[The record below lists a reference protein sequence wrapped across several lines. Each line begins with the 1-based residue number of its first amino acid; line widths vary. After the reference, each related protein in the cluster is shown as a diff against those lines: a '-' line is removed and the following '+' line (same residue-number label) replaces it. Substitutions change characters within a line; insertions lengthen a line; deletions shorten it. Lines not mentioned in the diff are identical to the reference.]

1 MQHSVDKYNINYK
14 YIYFFYHETHVII
27 CFIASPMNVWLS
39 GDLAAQQ
46 LDIKEVLSN
55 LPLPINSIDVS
66 GERLIFGGDNEA
78 LYYIQ
83 KLLL

>member
-1 MQHSVDKYNINYK
+1 
-14 YIYFFYHETHVII
+14 
-27 CFIASPMNVWLS
+27 MNVWLS

-83 KLLL
+83 SFYCKFNHQLI

>member
-1 MQHSVDKYNINYK
+1 
-14 YIYFFYHETHVII
+14 
-27 CFIASPMNVWLS
+27 MNVWLS

-55 LPLPINSIDVS
+55 LPLPVNSVDVS

-83 KLLL
+83 KLVL